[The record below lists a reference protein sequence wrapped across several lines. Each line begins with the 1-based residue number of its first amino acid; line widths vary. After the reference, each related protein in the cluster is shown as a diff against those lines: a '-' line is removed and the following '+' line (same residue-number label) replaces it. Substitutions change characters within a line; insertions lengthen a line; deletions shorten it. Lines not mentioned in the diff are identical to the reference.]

1 VDVRKYLEV
10 QDLEFSPVVRYN
22 QKQNAIKQ
30 HARVRQIVSRARV
43 GTIIGSRALS
53 IADGISP

>member
-1 VDVRKYLEV
+1 MFLEV
-10 QDLEFSPVVRYN
+10 QDLEFPVVRYN